1 MKRKGI
7 ILGLF
12 TLTVIGM
19 SCNNSKTAVVGA
31 GENKTNTTSTDEKK
45 GPIIETQEIQ
55 RTPSNKVIE
64 SIRQAK

>member
-1 MKRKGI
+1 
-7 ILGLF
+7 
-12 TLTVIGM
+12 M